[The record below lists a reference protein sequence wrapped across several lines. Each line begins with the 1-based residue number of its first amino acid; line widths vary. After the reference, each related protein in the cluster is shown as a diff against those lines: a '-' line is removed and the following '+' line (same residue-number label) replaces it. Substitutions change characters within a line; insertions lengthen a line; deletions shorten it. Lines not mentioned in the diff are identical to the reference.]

1 MQFWQIIKFIHYTNS
16 RCIQTTVPTR
26 VLLALIIF
34 SITQSNLPV
43 THPETATTQVSTI
56 AMVHEVEYSNDQS
69 MYVILC
75 MSIVCVCFIKC

>member
-1 MQFWQIIKFIHYTNS
+1 MQL
-16 RCIQTTVPTR
+16 RCIQTTVPTG

-56 AMVHEVEYSNDQS
+56 AMVR
-69 MYVILC
+69 L
-75 MSIVCVCFIKC
+75 SIVMIKACM